1 MKEEDISV
9 LLATESLDEFTAC
22 YERHTGRK
30 LENLGQIDVADGAMV
45 EHFTKLMRKANE
57 GTGFAPIKLPDGRE
71 IFISPYIR
79 KSDKK
84 SR

>member
-1 MKEEDISV
+1 MKEEDISA
-9 LLATESLDEFTAC
+9 LLETESLDEFTAC

-79 KSDKK
+79 KK
-84 SR
+84 